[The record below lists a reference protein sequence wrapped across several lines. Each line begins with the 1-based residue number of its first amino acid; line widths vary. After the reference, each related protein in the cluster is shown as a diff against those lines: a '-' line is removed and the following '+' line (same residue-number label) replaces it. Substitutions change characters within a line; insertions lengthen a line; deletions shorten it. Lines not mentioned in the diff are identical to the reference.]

1 MEVLRMS
8 TNNNDQY
15 DLFSYFGGSE
25 SFATPSETK
34 TELPKAPILA
44 SDATLKGG
52 SDIANA
58 ETAPETLS
66 NDKVDE
72 DKSDNKVVH
81 IASKRIREK
90 RLKETQI
97 DACVDED
104 EDDDKSGNIGD
115 ELDEDEQEALEE
127 DGEVDEDAAEKA
139 ELGGKTANSVVK
151 ADDKSTV
158 AADGKKEE
166 KKPEFNH
173 ATFVAY
179 AGHTLSITK
188 FFTEE
193 SLATLDLEAVRKR
206 LEKDFPELSKQ
217 RTKMEWD
224 EKKNLICPMVTGGK
238 KGAFFS
244 LGLRGFFFRSKDLFE
259 NKEPINILA
268 ARDGYYEVRENP
280 IGVFIAKVDIV
291 EDLEPCRPAFKLTLP
306 KIPQY
311 LFAQLISFFADY
323 AMHEVEVMGVFYW
336 DMETKQYLLD
346 VPFQNVSKVKVDACY
361 SSLPS
366 SYIKVAEIHSHNT
379 MRAYFSDVDNEDE
392 TGTMLYGVVGR
403 LQSGLKQITYDLK
416 TRAGVAG
423 RFIPLEPIVMIEGDS
438 VEMGVRALD
447 PMIYPSEWDKRVQ
460 IIVKS
465 QSREVINND

>member
-1 MEVLRMS
+1 MS

-58 ETAPETLS
+58 ETAPGTLS
-66 NDKVDE
+66 NEKVDE
-72 DKSDNKVVH
+72 NKGDDKVVH

-90 RLKETQI
+90 RLKEKQI
-97 DACVDED
+97 DACED
-104 EDDDKSGNIGD
+104 EDDDEADESGNNSD
-115 ELDEDEQEALEE
+115 ELDEDEEDALKEE
-127 DGEVDEDAAEKA
+127 GDVDENAADKA
-139 ELGGKTANSVVK
+139 ELGGSAANSVVK
-151 ADDKSTV
+151 SDDKSTV
-158 AADGKKEE
+158 TANGKKEE

-244 LGLRGFFFRSKDLFE
+244 QGLRGFFFRSKDLFE

-268 ARDGYYEVRENP
+268 ARDGYYEVRENA
-280 IGVFIAKVDIV
+280 IGVFIAKVEIV
-291 EDLEPCRPAFKLTLP
+291 EDLEPCRAGFKLNLP

-311 LFAQLISFFADY
+311 LFAQLVSFFAEY
-323 AMHEVEVMGVFYW
+323 AMYEVEVMGIFYW
-336 DMETKQYLLD
+336 DMDSKQYLLD
-346 VPFQNVSKVKVDACY
+346 VPFQHVSKVRVEACY
-361 SSLPS
+361 SSFPS
-366 SYIKVAEIHSHNT
+366 NYIKVAEIHSHNT
-379 MRAYFSDVDNEDE
+379 MRAYFSDIDNEDE

-403 LQSGLKQITYDLK
+403 LQSGLRQITYDLK

-447 PMIYPSEWDKRVQ
+447 PMIYPYEWVKRVQ
-460 IIVKS
+460 IIEKS
-465 QSREVINND
+465 QSMEVIKND